1 MENSETELKE
11 QKQRNLLSSI
21 KEFSIPWKK
30 FLSPNLLFLVLWVG
44 SLLYMFIWAPAKQ
57 PSDPGFG
64 DFNFVYGK
72 TNPLEWS
79 IFMIVGLWAL
89 LYAAIL
95 FIESRERFIP
105 AWPFVLVA
113 FGLGMY
119 GMMPYFALRGVKKEN
134 PKTKKTWFTKIFDS
148 RTLGII
154 LSELTRAI
162 AMYGIIAASI
172 YGKWGVFADSF
183 LNVRLIQVM
192 TVDFALLTLFYP
204 IIIWSDMKRRE
215 WKNLK
220 LFILFCVP
228 LFGGLLYLT
237 IRPRLP
243 EK

>member
-1 MENSETELKE
+1 MIRVIQNELDDLGRFGRKNS
-11 QKQRNLLSSI
+11 
-21 KEFSIPWKK
+21 
-30 FLSPNLLFLVLWVG
+30 
-44 SLLYMFIWAPAKQ
+44 
-57 PSDPGFG
+57 
-64 DFNFVYGK
+64 
-72 TNPLEWS
+72 
-79 IFMIVGLWAL
+79 IV
-89 LYAAIL
+89 
-95 FIESRERFIP
+95 
-105 AWPFVLVA
+105 
-113 FGLGMY
+113 
-119 GMMPYFALRGVKKEN
+119 
-134 PKTKKTWFTKIFDS
+134 
-148 RTLGII
+148 
-154 LSELTRAI
+154 
-162 AMYGIIAASI
+162 MYGIIAASI